1 MSGLTACQPYISTGM
16 KRQPGISRAA
26 HPDFFLNCTETRLTD
41 YFLII
46 WCEDCLCCWRPP
58 PVYHVRPRPCA
69 SYVRSMRR
77 FSSIPGRSVPAF
89 LDPDNQCLLVHL
101 SETSGDVRVFPCGY
115 CPGTKK
121 HSGVHPGIQK
131 KPVYRKQYPGTG
143 KREKRL
149 WCRAFRLPGR
159 SSSRPDCGHL
169 YSLFFRLAKIPSDG
183 VPYTHFVLAA
193 LLISP

>member
-1 MSGLTACQPYISTGM
+1 MRIIHPYRIQDSHE
-16 KRQPGISRAA
+16 I
-26 HPDFFLNCTETRLTD
+26 FFLLSAPGPG
-41 YFLII
+41 L
-46 WCEDCLCCWRPP
+46 PGAP
-58 PVYHVRPRPCA
+58 PVFYELRKEHEEILIHTREICTC
-69 SYVRSMRR
+69 
-77 FSSIPGRSVPAF
+77 F